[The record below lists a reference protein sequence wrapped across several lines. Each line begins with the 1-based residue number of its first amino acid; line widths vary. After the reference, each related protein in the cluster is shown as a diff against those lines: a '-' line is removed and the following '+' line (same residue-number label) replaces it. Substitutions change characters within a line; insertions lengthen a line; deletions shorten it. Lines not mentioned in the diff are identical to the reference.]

1 MQNIILRKKVGRISM
16 QNEKREK
23 IGFLLGTIGVICFS
37 LTLPATRIAVEYFG
51 TTIVGLGRTVVA
63 AFLVA
68 IIFIVRK
75 EKLPTPRQFKSL
87 GIVAFGAVL
96 GFPLLTSW
104 AMESLPVSHGAVE
117 VALLPLS
124 TAGFAMLRAG
134 EIPSIKFWISSLI
147 GSFAVIIYAL
157 HLGFGHLQFADLAIL
172 AAVLILGLSYAEGG
186 KLAKELGSW
195 QVIAWAILIGA
206 PFFIIPV
213 GLHLTIEMLHAPF
226 QAWVSFFYL
235 AVVSQFLAYV
245 AWYSGMALGGIARV
259 SQIQYLQPFLM
270 ILFATIFLDESITF
284 FTLLIAV
291 VVVLSVILGK
301 NATIIKKGSQP
312 KKN

>member
-1 MQNIILRKKVGRISM
+1 M